1 MNTATEELKSSEVAE
16 EMSADEIAASI
27 AELKAKLKKV
37 ELDSEED
44 LPKVL
49 LPIADAHIKIEK
61 GQTVWRRMITPPELL
76 LLIAI
81 HRKGSGG
88 EPLQELVLAKGVRE
102 KLNAQA
108 DKEMNKDRKAWLQG
122 IATIE
127 NIPDKVEVD
136 PRALKNS
143 LINRYGGEKVEKLF
157 PGSEPKLPET
167 FRRAIGLSSEAK
179 VEPGRLFDIQ
189 AFGGE

>member
-1 MNTATEELKSSEVAE
+1 MEVNEAVKTASEESADDIQAAINELKT
-16 EMSADEIAASI
+16 
-27 AELKAKLKKV
+27 KLKKV
-37 ELDSEED
+37 ELESEED
-44 LPKVL
+44 LPKVS

-88 EPLQELVLAKGVRE
+88 DPLLALTLAKGVRE
-102 KLNAQA
+102 KLLAQA
-108 DKEMNKDRKAWLQG
+108 DKEMNKDRKAWLTEMAQS
-122 IATIE
+122 T
-127 NIPDKVEVD
+127 NIPDRVDVD
-136 PRALKNS
+136 PRALKNM
-143 LINRYGGEKVEKLF
+143 LTNRYGADKTEKLF

-167 FRRAIGLSSEAK
+167 FRRAIGLSNDAK
-179 VEPGRLFDIQ
+179 VEPGRLLSMQ